1 MKAKLILTVFG
12 VLGLVFITGCTC
24 TQKTSL
30 RCLPCENAKQVVPC
44 DPCAQAPA
52 PVQPVSTCLPCQ
64 QRQVAQVQYVAP
76 TPAPAPAPV
85 VVKRDCLD
93 CVNGQPDY
101 SEYQWR

>member
-30 RCLPCENAKQVVPC
+30 RCLPCENAKPV
-44 DPCAQAPA
+44 DCAPAPAPA
-52 PVQPVSTCLPCQ
+52 PVAVKPVSNCLPCEQ
-64 QRQVAQVQYVAP
+64 KKVAYVAP